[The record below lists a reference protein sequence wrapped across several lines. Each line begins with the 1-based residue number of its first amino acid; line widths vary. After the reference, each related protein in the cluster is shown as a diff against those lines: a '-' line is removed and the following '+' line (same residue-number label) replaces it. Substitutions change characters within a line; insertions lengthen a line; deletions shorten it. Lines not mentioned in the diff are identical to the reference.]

1 MEPQQIAPG
10 VYGLG
15 SEQVNWYLV
24 EEGGKLS
31 AVDAGLP
38 GFARE
43 LESDLARIGLAVGDI
58 EAVVLTH
65 SDVDHTGIAPVLR
78 DAGARVLIHA
88 ADDATLRKPGPK
100 GGDASVPNV
109 LANLWRP
116 VTLKVLAHNL
126 RHGGAKP
133 AKVQDA
139 ETYADG
145 DVLDVPGRFRAIHT
159 PGHTAGHCVL
169 LAGACRVLFAGDA
182 LINDQL
188 VTRGRGPQIMP
199 RFTNIDTEQ
208 ALASLDAIAAV
219 DRDVDVVLF
228 GHGGPWRD
236 GARAAVASARA

>member
-78 DAGARVLIHA
+78 DAGA
-88 ADDATLRKPGPK
+88 
-100 GGDASVPNV
+100 
-109 LANLWRP
+109 
-116 VTLKVLAHNL
+116 
-126 RHGGAKP
+126 
-133 AKVQDA
+133 
-139 ETYADG
+139 
-145 DVLDVPGRFRAIHT
+145 
-159 PGHTAGHCVL
+159 
-169 LAGACRVLFAGDA
+169 
-182 LINDQL
+182 
-188 VTRGRGPQIMP
+188 
-199 RFTNIDTEQ
+199 
-208 ALASLDAIAAV
+208 
-219 DRDVDVVLF
+219 
-228 GHGGPWRD
+228 
-236 GARAAVASARA
+236 